1 MRLKVNPGKCT
12 GCRSCMLIC
21 SFMHTEECNY
31 RDSRV
36 KILSEEARGKHTPVV
51 CQFCEEPP
59 CVKAC
64 PAGALSRNE
73 ANGVIEIA
81 SDLCNGC
88 EACVTACPFG
98 AMFFD
103 SKTER
108 PFTCDLCQGDPEC
121 VKVCQ
126 LPEALVY
133 A

>member
-31 RDSRV
+31 HDSRV
-36 KILSEEARGKHTPVV
+36 KIRSEEARGKHTPVV
-51 CQFCEEPP
+51 CRFCEEPA
-59 CVKAC
+59 CVSAC
-64 PAGALSRNE
+64 PVGALTK
-73 ANGVIEIA
+73 
-81 SDLCNGC
+81 SDSSGAIQVDQELCNGC

-103 SKTER
+103 PRSQR
-108 PFTCDLCQGDPEC
+108 PFTCDLCHGDPEC

>member
-1 MRLKVNPGKCT
+1 MRLRVNPGKCT

-21 SFMHTEECNY
+21 SFMHADECNY
-31 RDSRV
+31 HDSRV
-36 KILSEEARGKHTPVV
+36 KIVSEETRGKHTPVI
-51 CQFCEEPP
+51 CRFCEEPA
-59 CVKAC
+59 CVSAC
-64 PAGALSRNE
+64 PTGALSRNE
-73 ANGVIEIA
+73 ANGVILVA

-88 EACVTACPFG
+88 EACVGACPFE
-98 AMFFD
+98 AMFFNP
-103 SKTER
+103 KTGR